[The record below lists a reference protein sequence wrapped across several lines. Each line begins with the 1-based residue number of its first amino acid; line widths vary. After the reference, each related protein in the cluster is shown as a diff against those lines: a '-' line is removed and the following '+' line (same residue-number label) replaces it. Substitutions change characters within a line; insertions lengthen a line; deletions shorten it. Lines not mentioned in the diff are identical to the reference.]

1 MVALYA
7 VATQTEPTLTTLLI
21 PFCLMALVNGASYP
35 IVVAHAL
42 LPFSENSGKAAALQN
57 TLQLGLCFLGS
68 LVVSA
73 YISHPLEI
81 TVDVMLASAPVAV
94 LGYLI
99 QRRRAT
105 AERLA
110 TR

>member
-1 MVALYA
+1 

-35 IVVAHAL
+35 IVVAMHCCRFQRTPAK
-42 LPFSENSGKAAALQN
+42 PRPCKTPCS
-57 TLQLGLCFLGS
+57 LGLCFLGS

-81 TVDVMLASAPVAV
+81 TVDVMLATAPVAV

-105 AERLA
+105 TERLA